1 MKKYKNI
8 SETDL
13 FVPQVGLVKAGGEVE
28 TEVEINNPNFQKV
41 EPTKPA
47 QAKEKEE
54 DKNKIN

>member
-1 MKKYKNI
+1 MKYKNI

-13 FVPQVGLVKAGGEVE
+13 FVPQVGLVKAGEVVE
-28 TEVEINNPNFQKV
+28 TEVNINNSNFQKV
-41 EPTKPA
+41 EPAKPV